1 MLVDASSATS
11 RGSIFDSGFFNSG
24 GHFSHSVTRSSA
36 QAWELIPVLGTGE
49 GNERTGVGLAR
60 FQGGHFSQETSTRA
74 FDGPAM
80 AKSVVSQH
88 VLCVID
94 KKKFEGKGNIGA
106 VSATDSTLVGNL
118 QFGLKWVSFS
128 IPIVITTGAEATSQN
143 ESGILSSPQMEAGW
157 VGLKRDTYH
166 FVEIKADDP
175 LGSASATEATDAS
188 EIDGIELDSKWK

>member
-1 MLVDASSATS
+1 
-11 RGSIFDSGFFNSG
+11 
-24 GHFSHSVTRSSA
+24 
-36 QAWELIPVLGTGE
+36 
-49 GNERTGVGLAR
+49 
-60 FQGGHFSQETSTRA
+60 
-74 FDGPAM
+74 M

-94 KKKFEGKGNIGA
+94 NKKFEGKGNIGA

-118 QFGLKWVSFS
+118 QIGLKWVSFS

-157 VGLKRDTYH
+157 VSLKRDTYH